1 MQFLKISDNMSL
13 SELSDAVGSRNVDSV
28 LNLNS
33 LSRSPNIGKQFSKL
47 VNDTM
52 SSTNDVPS
60 QRKATILNTL
70 TSEAD
75 VFETAA
81 LQSNGD
87 WKVLDSLGT
96 MPGMLRIPDSITL
109 PDSVSTLGGTNS
121 PIAKNIREIAV
132 TSMND
137 TGYVDPSIFNE
148 YSSRKSSQIMDTTTV
163 SNPIQWFKLPWGE
176 ISLFSSL
183 SGNSIDFPVY
193 PKGFDDGVH
202 ANYDTMPDLLY
213 QYEPWQIY
221 KGSGPRTVTYDFDI
235 HRDMWSGDH
244 RDGKCNELIRF
255 CQANCYPKFQGAS
268 VQTATVSLYI
278 AGEKHITGIMT
289 DVKVAWD
296 EESPIGLDGFYLH
309 LNLSLTITEVSD
321 EALTYESI
329 QKKGLIG

>member
-1 MQFLKISDNMSL
+1 MSL

-33 LSRSPNIGKQFSKL
+33 LNRSPNIGKQFSNL
-47 VNDTM
+47 VNNMM
-52 SSTNDVPS
+52 SNTNDVPS

-81 LQSNGD
+81 LQSNND

-109 PDSVSTLGGTNS
+109 PDSVSMLGGTNN
-121 PIAKNIREIAV
+121 PISKNIRELAV
-132 TSMND
+132 TSMNE

-163 SNPIQWFKLPWGE
+163 SNAVQWFNLPWGE

-193 PKGFDDGVH
+193 PKGFDDGIH

-268 VQTATVSLYI
+268 VQTAAVSLYI
-278 AGEKHITGIMT
+278 SGEKHITGIMT

-321 EALTYESI
+321 EALTYETI
-329 QKKGLIG
+329 QQKGLIG

>member
-52 SSTNDVPS
+52 SNTNGVPP

-81 LQSNGD
+81 LQSNSD

-109 PDSVSTLGGTNS
+109 PDSVSMLGGTNN

-132 TSMND
+132 KSMND

-148 YSSRKSSQIMDTTTV
+148 YSSRRSSQIMDTTTV

-202 ANYDTMPDLLY
+202 ANYDTMPDLIY

-221 KGSGPRTVTYDFDI
+221 KGSGPRTVTYEFDI

-321 EALTYESI
+321 EALTYETI
-329 QKKGLIG
+329 QQKGLIG